1 MAAKSKTLFD
11 KAPDFEYLDFII
23 YDMIFSHE
31 VKNGGATLES
41 SVYEAQTPPGVWGW
55 LSQYFIY

>member
-41 SVYEAQTPPGVWGW
+41 SVYEAQTPPGV
-55 LSQYFIY
+55 